1 MVARLLS
8 KLYML
13 LITLLLIVACD
24 DFDAP
29 QQDHESATAPNITIA
44 ELSRLV
50 GEKSITIQQP
60 LRIGGYITTSDRES
74 NFHKTLFI
82 EDATHGIEIMAGMY
96 GLHTIYPQGYYLS
109 IELSGC
115 AVGRHYGVLQ
125 IGLPAK
131 DYSGYPTDYFASRV
145 LLDRHITRHN
155 THKEI
160 EPQSLTAAELDV
172 SLCGKLV
179 RIENLMLT
187 SHLYPEAWEVNL
199 EGSWHGY
206 NFFSTAKG
214 DTIVVYTSDYATYAE
229 DAAPQNM
236 VSITGILQYGTI
248 NGEEYFMIKMRSKDD
263 CEEYEM

>member
-1 MVARLLS
+1 MVALLLS
-8 KLYML
+8 KLYIL
-13 LITLLLIVACD
+13 LITLLLTVACD

-29 QQDHESATAPNITIA
+29 QQDSENPTPANITIA
-44 ELSRLV
+44 ELSRLI
-50 GEKSITIQQP
+50 GEKSITISQP

-74 NFHKTLFI
+74 NFYKTILI
-82 EDATHGIEIMAGMY
+82 EDETLGAEIMAGIY
-96 GLHTIYPQGYYLS
+96 GLHTIYPQGYYLN

-131 DYSGYPTDYFASRV
+131 EYSGYPTDYFASRV
-145 LLDRHITRHN
+145 LLDRHISRHN
-155 THKEI
+155 IYKDI
-160 EPQSLTAAELDV
+160 EPQSLTVAQLDA

-179 RIENLMLT
+179 RIEKLLLT
-187 SHLYPEAWEVNL
+187 SHLYPEVWKVNL

-206 NFFSTAKG
+206 NFFSTAEG

-229 DAAPQNM
+229 DVVPQNM

-248 NGEEYFMIKMRSKDD
+248 NGREYFMIKMRSKED
-263 CEEYEM
+263 CMEYEM